1 MPRIPRMVRTDP
13 GQKTVY
19 HEISRT
25 VLDGLLLR
33 ILKKTSWFG

>member
-19 HEISRT
+19 GNNNRVTGDRCFMLNSN
-25 VLDGLLLR
+25 
-33 ILKKTSWFG
+33 